1 MYRSG
6 HRHSAKLM
14 DDGEIE
20 DSANSFV
27 ASVSF
32 LPVYHR
38 MQPPGF
44 QGGAEIKKV
53 AWRLFFF
60 YSRGWGCQN
69 SREGTTGLA
78 TFQKT
83 QNPNIDI
90 YLGTL

>member
-1 MYRSG
+1 
-6 HRHSAKLM
+6 M
-14 DDGEIE
+14 DDGERE

-60 YSRGWGCQN
+60 TPGG
-69 SREGTTGLA
+69 GGA
-78 TFQKT
+78 KT
-83 QNPNIDI
+83 QGRGQQGWQLFKKHKIQI
-90 YLGTL
+90 LIFIWALCSLGIFLICLYVS